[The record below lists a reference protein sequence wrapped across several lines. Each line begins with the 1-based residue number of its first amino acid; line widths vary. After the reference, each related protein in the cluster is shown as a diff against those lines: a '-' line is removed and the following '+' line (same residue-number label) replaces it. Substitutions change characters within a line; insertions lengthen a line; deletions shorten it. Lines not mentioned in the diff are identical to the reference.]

1 MSKIMNLISLK
12 NIHIYMNILMLYLV
26 YIIVKSNWSSILNKE
41 KKCNEKRINI
51 QQDEFIDLE
60 NYHKDITQSA
70 IDSSESQQFYYN
82 INFDKQLEM
91 VVKFIL
97 ITFILLIAFIINNNL

>member
-1 MSKIMNLISLK
+1 
-12 NIHIYMNILMLYLV
+12 MLYLV

>member
-1 MSKIMNLISLK
+1 
-12 NIHIYMNILMLYLV
+12 MLYLV

-51 QQDEFIDLE
+51 QH
-60 NYHKDITQSA
+60 YHKDITQSA